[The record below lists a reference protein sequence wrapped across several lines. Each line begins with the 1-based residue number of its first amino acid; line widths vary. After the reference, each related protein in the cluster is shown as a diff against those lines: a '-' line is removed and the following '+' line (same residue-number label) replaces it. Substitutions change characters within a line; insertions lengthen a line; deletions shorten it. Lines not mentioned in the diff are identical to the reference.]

1 MSELMV
7 PERSVP
13 IMMYTSDI
21 DLLDQLVSQANQQGL
36 NDSLI
41 QAGRTYQDKEARKRL
56 IQARKEVLH
65 QVLTAAPAQIKTE
78 AGENIQQMSDAEL
91 LQAYEKYPVNSGI
104 IAEIVQ
110 RWLRVKKQAQ
120 LPLAAG
126 DDIYYADAE
135 NGFVEHGTVFVAS
148 YKDGRLDS
156 FSVDFDDGD
165 FNEFVGEALGRSF
178 FKDKDDAAECVR
190 KGEND

>member
-1 MSELMV
+1 M
-7 PERSVP
+7 
-13 IMMYTSDI
+13 
-21 DLLDQLVSQANQQGL
+21 
-36 NDSLI
+36 
-41 QAGRTYQDKEARKRL
+41 
-56 IQARKEVLH
+56 
-65 QVLTAAPAQIKTE
+65 
-78 AGENIQQMSDAEL
+78 

-126 DDIYYADAE
+126 DDIYYADVE

-165 FNEFVGEALGRSF
+165 FNEFVGEALAVRFSKTKMMPQSACEKGRTIDGFGDQQIGSRQHYYY
-178 FKDKDDAAECVR
+178 AR
-190 KGEND
+190 